1 MPIYLVRWPDLSAS
15 FVQAEGEAH
24 LLDILDQVGNPDDCE
39 WSIYEGPLFIDFRLP
54 VEWSVQG
61 DRHRTPIAPEQV
73 VLGDVGR
80 LVSGSVV
87 EAIELSLA
95 DADDGY
101 QTGSEV
107 LRLAFPKLHA
117 LIDKCSE
124 TGGELDGEVALPE
137 ADLREALHIE
147 LERFLRGS
155 WRRAKLEKKTD
166 AISRLARE
174 MDLSIELARTYEQIA
189 RKQQSG
195 GRDAERPPQEKPST
209 NPPLFRISNHHTQDC
224 GQPPAIDGDTAGK
237 YVGYFANQ
245 YGEQAVFVYDY
256 QTREASVWMGET
268 GWGKAY
274 RVVDGRTEGITLT
287 ESEATWIRACWLAA
301 AGEHSDRGS

>member
-24 LLDILDQVGNPDDCE
+24 LLDVLDQVGNPDDCE
-39 WSIYEGPLFIDFRLP
+39 WSIYDGPLFIDFRLP
-54 VEWSVQG
+54 VEWSVQE
-61 DRHRTPIAPEQV
+61 DRHRTPVAPEQV
-73 VLGDVGR
+73 VLEDVGR
-80 LVSGSVV
+80 LASGNVV

-101 QTGSEV
+101 ETGAEV

-117 LIDKCSE
+117 LIERCSE
-124 TGGELDGEVALPE
+124 TGGEFDGEAALPE
-137 ADLREALHIE
+137 AELRQALHAE

-166 AISRLARE
+166 AISTLARE
-174 MDLSIELARTYEQIA
+174 MDLSVELARTYEEIA
-189 RKQQSG
+189 RNQQSG

-209 NPPLFRISNHHTQDC
+209 TPPLFRISNHHTEDC
-224 GQPPAIDGDTAGK
+224 GQPPAIDGDGTGK

-256 QTREASVWMGET
+256 QTREASVRMGET
-268 GWGKAY
+268 GWGKAH
-274 RVVDGRTEGITLT
+274 RVVDGRTEGIILT
-287 ESEATWIRACWLAA
+287 ESEAMWIRACWLAA
-301 AGEHSDRGS
+301 AKRD